1 MRKPLSVSSEPSAD
15 EGGSVTPKP
24 RSDESGPVTPKPRS
38 GEGGRRATVC
48 GPGRPPWWPENE
60 PWEPWRVAGRRGRIF
75 RRRIA
80 LLALTV
86 LVVLVGT
93 MVAMVWLAV
102 RNLAATGSSSIGA
115 VITIVV
121 LGAVPVALALVLAVR
136 HVGLPFGT
144 IMEGADRVA
153 AGDYTTRVP
162 EHGPPPMRA
171 LARAFNTMTE
181 RLQNHDRQRRDLMAD
196 VAHELRTPLT
206 VIQGKLEGLLD
217 GVYPPDER
225 QLGVLVEE
233 THVLSRLIED
243 LRTVALSE
251 GGALKL
257 LKESADV
264 DALAR
269 DVVHAFEGEAFERGV
284 TLRMAAPEHL
294 PPIAVDP
301 VRIREVLSN
310 LLANALRHTPS
321 GGTVDVRVYELR
333 SNGSSDAITVDVRD
347 TGSGMSTD
355 EIARAF
361 DRFHKGPGSRGSGL
375 GLSIA
380 RGLVTAHGGEI
391 RASSA
396 PGAGTT
402 MSFTLPRERA
412 S

>member
-1 MRKPLSVSSEPSAD
+1 MREPGVVSTAP
-15 EGGSVTPKP
+15 P
-24 RSDESGPVTPKPRS
+24 S
-38 GEGGRRATVC
+38 GEGGRRAKVC

-60 PWEPWRVAGRRGRIF
+60 PWEGWRVAGRRGRIF

-80 LLALTV
+80 LVALTV
-86 LVVLVGT
+86 LVAMVGT

-115 VITIVV
+115 VITIAV
-121 LGAVPVALALVLAVR
+121 LGAIPVALALVVAVR

-171 LARAFNTMTE
+171 LARSFNTMTV
-181 RLQNHDRQRRDLMAD
+181 RLQNHDRLRRDLMAD

-206 VIQGKLEGLLD
+206 VIQGKLEGLRD
-217 GVYPPDER
+217 GVYPRDEQ
-225 QLGVLVEE
+225 QLTALVEE

-251 GGALKL
+251 SGALKL
-257 LKESADV
+257 QKESTDV

-269 DVVHAFEGEAFERGV
+269 DVVDAFEGEASERGV
-284 TLRMAAPEHL
+284 TLRIAAPEHL
-294 PPIAVDP
+294 APLAVDP
-301 VRIREVLSN
+301 IRIREVLSN
-310 LLANALRHTPS
+310 LLANALRHTPA
-321 GGTVDVRVYELR
+321 GGSIDVRVYDVVADQ
-333 SNGSSDAITVDVRD
+333 GSGFRRITPGVGGAIAVDVRD
-347 TGSGMSTD
+347 TGSGMSD
-355 EIARAF
+355 AEIARAF

-375 GLSIA
+375 GLTIA

-402 MSFTLPRERA
+402 MSFTLPRESA

>member
-1 MRKPLSVSSEPSAD
+1 MER
-15 EGGSVTPKP
+15 EGF
-24 RSDESGPVTPKPRS
+24 PVTPKPRS
-38 GEGGRRATVC
+38 GEGGRRARVC
-48 GPGRPPWWPENE
+48 SPGRPPWWPQNE

-102 RNLAATGSSSIGA
+102 RNLAASGGSSIGA

-121 LGAVPVALALVLAVR
+121 LGAIPVALALVLAVR

-181 RLQNHDRQRRDLMAD
+181 RLQNHDRLRRDLMAD

-217 GVYPPDER
+217 GVYPPDQR

-269 DVVHAFEGEAFERGV
+269 DVVHAFEGEAGERGV

-321 GGTVDVRVYELR
+321 GGTVDVRVYESR
-333 SNGSSDAITVDVRD
+333 SSSNAIAVDVRD
-347 TGSGMSTD
+347 TGSGMSAD

-361 DRFHKGPGSRGSGL
+361 DRFHKGPASRGSGL
-375 GLSIA
+375 GLTIA

-402 MSFTLPRERA
+402 MSFTLPREGA

>member
-181 RLQNHDRQRRDLMAD
+181 RLQNHDRLRRDQMAD

-217 GVYPPDER
+217 GVYPPDQR
-225 QLGVLVEE
+225 QISVLVEE

-251 GGALKL
+251 SGALKL
-257 LKESADV
+257 QKESADV
-264 DALAR
+264 GALVR
-269 DVVHAFEGEAFERGV
+269 DVVYGFESEAAERGV
-284 TLRMAAPEHL
+284 TLRIATPEHL

-310 LLANALRHTPS
+310 LLANALQHTPS
-321 GGTVDVRVYELR
+321 GGTVDVHVYESR
-333 SNGSSDAITVDVRD
+333 SNRSGDAIAVDVRD
-347 TGSGMSTD
+347 TGSGMSAD

-361 DRFHKGPGSRGSGL
+361 DRFHKGPASKGSGL
-375 GLSIA
+375 GLTIA
-380 RGLVTAHGGEI
+380 RGFVTAHGGEI

-402 MSFTLPRERA
+402 MSFTLRGDA